1 MRTNR
6 RNFLKTSG
14 FSVIGLVA
22 AAGLPKQIFGAN
34 QEFALQNS
42 DSFRELI
49 GTNFTLYK
57 NDSAIEAVL
66 SDVKIFTPKKS
77 VAKQAA
83 AVRTQKTASFRLV
96 FRTAENNLE
105 QNIYQVFHPS
115 IGLFSLML
123 VPGVTENNQPT
134 LSAVINKLS

>member
-49 GTNFTLYK
+49 GTTFTLYK
-57 NDSAIEAVL
+57 NDLAIEAVL

-77 VAKQAA
+77 ATVA
-83 AVRTQKTASFRLV
+83 RMTKTTSFRLI
-96 FRTAENNLE
+96 FRVPQAESE

-123 VPGVTENNQPT
+123 VTGMTENNQPT

>member
-6 RNFLKTSG
+6 RIFLKTTG

-22 AAGLPKQIFGAN
+22 ATGLPKQIFGAD
-34 QEFALQNS
+34 QEFVLQNPV
-42 DSFRELI
+42 SFRNLI

-66 SDVKIFTPKKS
+66 SDVKVFTPKKS
-77 VAKQAA
+77 A
-83 AVRTQKTASFRLV
+83 AVARTPKTASFRLI
-96 FRTAENNLE
+96 FRVPEAESE

-115 IGLFSLML
+115 IGLFNLML
-123 VPGVTENNQPT
+123 VPGSTENNQPT
-134 LSAVINKLS
+134 LSAVINKLA